1 MFGNGHSFFIF
12 VNMKA
17 ASVNEVKNELSA
29 VPHKELL
36 AMCMRL
42 AKYKKENKELLT
54 YLLFEADDEA
64 AYIRNVKE
72 EIDVQFLDLNKSS
85 MFLAKKT
92 IRKVLRTTNKFI
104 RYSGIKRTEV
114 ELLIHYC
121 KKIKATGLLKQDSVA
136 LHNLYQRQ
144 LQRIKKSMASLHED
158 LQYDYN
164 EELKTLF

>member
-1 MFGNGHSFFIF
+1 
-12 VNMKA
+12 MKA
-17 ASVNEVKNELSA
+17 ASINEVKNELSA
-29 VPHKELL
+29 LPPKVLL
-36 AMCMRL
+36 DMCMRL

-54 YLLFEADDEA
+54 YLLFEADDEH

-72 EIDVQFLDLNKSS
+72 EIDLQFLDLNKSS

-121 KKIKATGLLKQDSVA
+121 KKIKATGLLKQESVA

-144 LQRIKKSMASLHED
+144 LQRIKKVMAALHED
-158 LQYDYN
+158 LQYDYGEDLN
-164 EELKTLF
+164 TLF